1 MSATEWSASEKKIAR
16 RAFDAALDR
25 ELAEV
30 MAKFKDK
37 AARAE
42 TPEDMWAVKQY
53 LERAQREIDSK
64 YDYRYSQLD
73 FVFGR
78 LLREKRIEERELAGL
93 AEEKL
98 NQIRRLAS
106 L

>member
-16 RAFDAALDR
+16 YVFEAALDR

-30 MAKFKDK
+30 MAAFKDK
-37 AARAE
+37 AARAQ

-73 FVFGR
+73 FVC
-78 LLREKRIEERELAGL
+78 
-93 AEEKL
+93 
-98 NQIRRLAS
+98 
-106 L
+106 